1 MASGRQ
7 QSLISRKKRKK
18 AKVRRREGQEAPQ
31 EYSVFAS
38 SFVFCGSLVFF
49 RLLPAFVAGKTKY
62 CSFAGG
68 GNSQFLAGD
77 GWAPAPSPPG
87 PIVRNEPNLAGRPEP
102 RRAKCAKRTQFG
114 PRGQALAGPNV
125 RNEPNFGEI
134 SSFKCEAGR
143 PGGLRAQG
151 PIVQNEAKL
160 AGPAPRPGPRRA
172 KCAKR
177 TQFLDCGLRIGDR
190 SGVSGPRRPIV

>member
-18 AKVRRREGQEAPQ
+18 AKERRREGQEAPQ

-87 PIVRNEPNLAGRPEP
+87 PI
-102 RRAKCAKRTQFG
+102 
-114 PRGQALAGPNV
+114 V